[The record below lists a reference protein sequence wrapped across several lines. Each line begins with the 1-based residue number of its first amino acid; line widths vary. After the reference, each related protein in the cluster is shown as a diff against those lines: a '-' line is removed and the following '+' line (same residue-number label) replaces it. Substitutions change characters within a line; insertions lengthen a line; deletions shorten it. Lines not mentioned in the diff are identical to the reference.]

1 VVAARAAGAA
11 EAGEKKASERRCS
24 TGRDSGLAR
33 AIRLPITHN
42 ARMVWQPVRVGRD
55 HLGQFTNRSAVDAIT
70 ELVWN
75 GLDADA
81 DADAEAD
88 EVDVVVETE
97 TMGPENLRY
106 VTRVTVRDNGHGM
119 NHERALSAF
128 ESLGDS
134 WKKGLRGRTVNGKRA
149 LHGRQG
155 RGRFFVYS
163 LGSRARW
170 SSVTDSGD
178 GRARVEIVGEQSKID
193 GFTVEDPVPTDEP
206 TGTRVIVFVEQGRSL
221 TQLIREDLRLQI
233 AARLAAHLLA
243 NEDIVVRVNGEVL
256 DARRLIEG
264 EPEDVPVDDTAEA
277 QTADRSQPVLTL
289 VDWTE
294 EMRRAPGL
302 VLCNEDGMALL
313 VLDKPASSA
322 AVKSTGY
329 LKWSEFGQNADLT
342 LATMQYPDLIAEA
355 TRLFEQHVKARLG
368 EVTATVVSRLVADG
382 IYPYATAEI
391 DDPIKRTERDM
402 FDLVAVAA
410 RSALNTGNRQQRDM
424 SARLLKLAL
433 EERPETLDII
443 LSETFDLEGE
453 DRDQIA
459 DMLRFST
466 LGRIVG
472 AAAEVAHRLDLLST
486 LRHYIYG
493 TGVSDKLREVGQLHP
508 LVRDNAWIFGED
520 WHMSRSEASLTT
532 VLRDNVHNDAVLEAQ
547 LLASG
552 GKVVREDGRSGRL
565 DLVLQRTVR
574 GPGQTA
580 RLVVELK
587 RPRCR
592 LGERFSSVSCTRS
605 PASCRS
611 PVNTIAYRSNAS

>member
-1 VVAARAAGAA
+1 
-11 EAGEKKASERRCS
+11 
-24 TGRDSGLAR
+24 
-33 AIRLPITHN
+33 
-42 ARMVWQPVRVGRD
+42 M
-55 HLGQFTNRSAVDAIT
+55 
-70 ELVWN
+70 
-75 GLDADA
+75 
-81 DADAEAD
+81 
-88 EVDVVVETE
+88 
-97 TMGPENLRY
+97 
-106 VTRVTVRDNGHGM
+106 
-119 NHERALSAF
+119 
-128 ESLGDS
+128 
-134 WKKGLRGRTVNGKRA
+134 
-149 LHGRQG
+149 
-155 RGRFFVYS
+155 
-163 LGSRARW
+163 
-170 SSVTDSGD
+170 
-178 GRARVEIVGEQSKID
+178 
-193 GFTVEDPVPTDEP
+193 
-206 TGTRVIVFVEQGRSL
+206 EQGRSL

-443 LSETFDLEGE
+443 LSEAFDLEGE

-459 DMLRFST
+459 DMLRVFNSW
-466 LGRIVG
+466 
-472 AAAEVAHRLDLLST
+472 AHR
-486 LRHYIYG
+486 RRCG
-493 TGVSDKLREVGQLHP
+493 R
-508 LVRDNAWIFGED
+508 
-520 WHMSRSEASLTT
+520 SRSSAGSALHASALHLWGRCLGQAAGGRPASPSGQGQR
-532 VLRDNVHNDAVLEAQ
+532 VDFRRR
-547 LLASG
+547 LAYEPKRSQSY
-552 GKVVREDGRSGRL
+552 DGS
-565 DLVLQRTVR
+565 
-574 GPGQTA
+574 PGQ
-580 RLVVELK
+580 
-587 RPRCR
+587 
-592 LGERFSSVSCTRS
+592 RS
-605 PASCRS
+605 Q
-611 PVNTIAYRSNAS
+611 